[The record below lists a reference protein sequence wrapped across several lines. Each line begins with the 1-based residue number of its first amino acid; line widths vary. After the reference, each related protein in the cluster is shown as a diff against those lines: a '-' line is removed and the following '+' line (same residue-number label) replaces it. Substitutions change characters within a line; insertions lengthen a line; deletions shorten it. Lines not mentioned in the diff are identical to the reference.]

1 MLKQLKDVKFIGD
14 LSLQDADVLAK
25 YARQSSSILE
35 FGTGGSTQIIA
46 QCNTGINISIETDPE
61 WIAVTQRRLTQLDA
75 TPVEFYSYADLS
87 IATQNKTFDLIF
99 VDGVDYLR
107 REFAINMWPL
117 LNING
122 VMIFHDTRRFNDFQ
136 NAAWVAQLFFNE
148 ISSIDVNA
156 IASNGKSSN
165 MTILH
170 KKVNEPYENWNQT
183 EDKPLWAYAAESNS
197 EDLPLWEHVI
207 K

>member
-14 LSLQDADVLAK
+14 LSLQDADVLAN
-25 YARQSSSILE
+25 YARQSNSILE

-46 QCNTGINISIETDPE
+46 QCNPGINISIETDPE

-75 TPVEFYSYADLS
+75 TPVEFYSYADLA

-170 KKVNEPYENWNQT
+170 KKVNEPYENWNHT

-197 EDLPLWEHVI
+197 EDLPLWEHVTE
-207 K
+207 